1 MKDNIYL
8 FESYLNGNISKEDK
22 ESFEN
27 RLHSDKQFASDFKV
41 FLFTVKCICQE
52 AEQDNIE
59 FAKAMESIPQDQL
72 QKIIGQEETP
82 ERKRNPNIFR
92 RQFAWIASIAAIL
105 IIGVF
110 SIIQI
115 EQSGRHQLD
124 NAIVAYNP
132 VPDISRNGEELPNIS
147 AMTGSELKNY
157 IPELEKEYRNAPSDD
172 IQAAEMAGMRLAMA
186 YVRLHDRRNAK
197 KILTEMKTRFADDPA
212 FTEHCDMIISQ
223 LNN

>member
-1 MKDNIYL
+1 MEDNIYL

-41 FLFTVKCICQE
+41 FLFTVKGICQE

-59 FAKAMESIPQDQL
+59 FAKAMESIPQNQL
-72 QKIIGQEETP
+72 KKIIGQEETP

-105 IIGVF
+105 IIGIF

-115 EQSGRHQLD
+115 EQSAGHQLD
-124 NAIVAYNP
+124 NIIVAYNP

-147 AMTGSELKNY
+147 AMTGTELKNY
-157 IPELEKEYRNAPSDD
+157 IPELEKEYRNAPADD

-197 KILTEMKTRFADDPA
+197 KILTEMKTQFADDLA
-212 FTEHCDMIISQ
+212 FTERCDMIISQ
-223 LNN
+223 LK

>member
-1 MKDNIYL
+1 MEDNIYL

-22 ESFEN
+22 EIFEN

-41 FLFTVKCICQE
+41 FLFTVKGICQE

-59 FAKAMESIPQDQL
+59 FAKAMESISQDQL
-72 QKIIGQEETP
+72 QKIIGQQETP
-82 ERKRNPNIFR
+82 ERKINPNIFR

-105 IIGVF
+105 IIGIF

-115 EQSGRHQLD
+115 EQSAGHQLD
-124 NAIVAYNP
+124 NIIVAYNP

-147 AMTGSELKNY
+147 AMTGTELKNY
-157 IPELEKEYRNAPSDD
+157 IPELEKEYRNAPADD

-197 KILTEMKTRFADDPA
+197 KILTEMKTQFADDPA
-212 FTEHCDMIISQ
+212 FTERCDMIISQ
-223 LNN
+223 LK

>member
-41 FLFTVKCICQE
+41 FLFTVKGICQE

-59 FAKAMESIPQDQL
+59 FAKAMESIPQNQL
-72 QKIIGQEETP
+72 KKIIGQEETP

-105 IIGVF
+105 IIGIF

-115 EQSGRHQLD
+115 EQSAGHQLD
-124 NAIVAYNP
+124 NIIVAYNP

-147 AMTGSELKNY
+147 AMTGTELKNY
-157 IPELEKEYRNAPSDD
+157 IPELEKEYRNAPADD

-197 KILTEMKTRFADDPA
+197 KILTEMKTQFADDPA
-212 FTEHCDMIISQ
+212 FTERCDMIISQ
-223 LNN
+223 LK